1 LIKVLHHGRWKD
13 NNGPEQTDLVSA
25 GNIIRGAPRTLQ
37 HIAYCSS
44 AGVERSGS
52 FPFLILNIFGVLRF
66 KRASEQLL
74 QQSGLSYT
82 IARPSRLTDGPYT
95 SFDLNTLL
103 KATSGSRQ
111 HVILSQEDDLLGE
124 ASRITTA
131 EMLVQSLLV
140 DELQGQTLALSTE
153 EGQGPQ
159 SSADWAA
166 LVREL

>member
-1 LIKVLHHGRWKD
+1 
-13 NNGPEQTDLVSA
+13 VSV
-25 GNIIRGAPRTLQ
+25 GNIIRGAPKSLQ
-37 HIAYCSS
+37 HFVYCSS

-52 FPFLILNIFGVLRF
+52 LPFLILNFFGVLKF
-66 KRASEQLL
+66 KRMSEQLL

-111 HVILSQEDDLLGE
+111 RVILSRKDDLPGE
-124 ASRITTA
+124 ASRIATA

-140 DELQGQTLALSTE
+140 DELQGQTLALSSE

-166 LVREL
+166 LVRDL